1 MKTYP
6 LYLNGQF
13 VTSEPAWEIV
23 NPATGKAFARIST
36 ITRARL
42 SEAIADAHAAF
53 PAWRAL
59 TAKTRSEYLRRLA
72 MELERRREEV
82 ARLMSTENGKPLAQ
96 AFSEVAMSVDHLQW
110 FAEEGRRAYGRII
123 PPQADGKR
131 NLVIKTPVGVVGA
144 ISPWNFPLV
153 LAVRKVAPALA
164 AGCPVVLKPARQT
177 PLSCVAL
184 AECAQT
190 AGLPPG
196 VLQVV
201 CGPSD
206 QFGEEF
212 LANPLCRKV
221 TFTGSTEVGQVLIRE
236 AAKNVKPLSLEL
248 GGNAPLLVF
257 DDADLAV
264 AVEGAL
270 LAKMRNTG
278 QTCIAANRFYVQQ
291 GIYPRFLE
299 AFVAKTATL
308 KVGEFSEPGLEIG
321 PLINEPAL
329 RHALELVQDAVSGGA
344 RVACGGQRLDR
355 PGCFLAPT
363 VLAEVP
369 PAARCWREEIF
380 APVAPIATFET
391 EAEAIRLANDTVHG
405 LSAYVFTRDLDR
417 VFRLGEQIEA
427 GMIGINDG
435 LPTTSNAPFGGVK
448 QSGWG
453 RELGFEGLDAFLE
466 TKHLSLRVDD
476 LNDSPPGKTPSASR

>member
-6 LYLNGQF
+6 LYLNGAF
-13 VTSEPAWEIV
+13 VPSESAWDVV
-23 NPATGKAFARIST
+23 NPATEEPFARIST
-36 ITRARL
+36 ISRAQL
-42 SEAIADAHAAF
+42 AQAIADAHAAF
-53 PAWRAL
+53 PGWRAL
-59 TAKTRSEYLRRLA
+59 TARARGEYLRA
-72 MELERRREEV
+72 IAAELDRRRDEV
-82 ARLMSTENGKPLAQ
+82 ARLISSENGKPLDQ
-96 AFSEVAMSVDHLQW
+96 SLTEVAMSVDHLQW

-131 NLVIKTPVGVVGA
+131 NLVVKTPVGVVGA

-153 LAVRKVAPALA
+153 LAVRKLAPALA

-177 PLSCVAL
+177 PLSCIAF
-184 AECAQT
+184 AECAQ
-190 AGLPPG
+190 AARLPQG

-212 LANPLCRKV
+212 LSNPLCRKV
-221 TFTGSTEVGQVLIRE
+221 SFTGSTEVGRVLIRS
-236 AAKNVKPLSLEL
+236 AAPAIKLLSLEL

-278 QTCIAANRFYVQQ
+278 QACISANRLFVQRP
-291 GIYPRFLE
+291 ICERFLA
-299 AFVAKTATL
+299 AFTARVKSL
-308 KVGEFSEPGLEIG
+308 KVGEFSEAGVEIG
-321 PLINEPAL
+321 PLIDEAAV
-329 RHALELVQDAVSGGA
+329 RHARDLVQDAVSRGA
-344 RVACGGQRLDR
+344 RLLCGGRRMDR
-355 PGCFLAPT
+355 KGFFFEPA
-363 VLAEVP
+363 VLAGVP
-369 PAARCWREEIF
+369 ADARCQREEIF
-380 APVAPIATFET
+380 APVAPITVFDT

-405 LSAYVFTRDLDR
+405 LSAYAFTRDLGR
-417 VFRLGEQIEA
+417 IFRLAEQLEA
-427 GMIGINDG
+427 GMVGINDG

-453 RELGFEGLDAFLE
+453 RELGSEGLDAFLE
-466 TKHLSLRVDD
+466 TKHISIRI
-476 LNDSPPGKTPSASR
+476 